1 MVSTSTKKLLTA
13 FAFLLVG
20 FNTSGQIIDKE
31 TFSFIDPIDQRNTFS
46 DFVGRHLTLDKQS
59 KATITL
65 LVFKVNSKNQISDI
79 KHWGDLEKTVEMEV
93 MGAIQKSATH
103 WKFSNTSSNEKW
115 VILPLFIGS
124 PYQKSSSLGMELF
137 LSLEKQFTLLR
148 GQLGSNLTNVYLSFP
163 RNASSLFQ
171 VMQIIE

>member
-1 MVSTSTKKLLTA
+1 MGLIATKKILIGLSLL
-13 FAFLLVG
+13 LLG
-20 FNTSGQIIDKE
+20 FSSTGQINAEE
-31 TFSFIDPIDQRNTFS
+31 TLSFIDPLDQRNTFS
-46 DFVGRHLTLDKQS
+46 EFVGRHLTLDKQS
-59 KATITL
+59 KTTITL
-65 LVFKVNSKNQISDI
+65 IVFKINSKNHISDI
-79 KHWGDLEKTVEMEV
+79 RHWGDLEKSVESEV
-93 MGAIQKSATH
+93 MGAIQKSAAH

-137 LSLEKQFTLLR
+137 LSLEKQFALLR

-171 VMQIIE
+171 VVQIIE